1 VKRRKVRLHL
11 EGNAPSLDGVLVGW
25 PRWHAGHYVV
35 KTPALV
41 ESEDRSVS
49 LDGRAVWVPKE
60 RVLFCQEL

>member
-1 VKRRKVRLHL
+1 
-11 EGNAPSLDGVLVGW
+11 LDGVLVGW